1 MANELI
7 IISELKAYLEE
18 SSSENDTILANLI
31 SYVTGSIV
39 DHLETLAQPGD
50 VTDHFTGVG
59 NRTLYLSR
67 RPVIE
72 IYSVSV
78 DGTGISDYYSDNN
91 GFICRAEGFPAGSK
105 IEVKYKAGLESWPL
119 AIKLAALKQV
129 AFEFQKTRTRAW
141 GVSSMSFPDG
151 SVNRIQDDEFLP
163 EVKQAL
169 RRYRRAVFR

>member
-1 MANELI
+1 MADLI
-7 IISELKAYLEE
+7 TLAEVKTYLEE
-18 SSSENDTILANLI
+18 SSTENDTILTSLV
-31 SYVTGSIV
+31 SYVVGSIV
-39 DHLETLAQPGD
+39 DHLETLTQPGD
-50 VTDHFTGVG
+50 VTDHFTGMG

-78 DGTGISDYYSDNN
+78 DGGVITDYYSDNN
-91 GFICRAEGFPAGSK
+91 GFICRAEGFPNGSK
-105 IEVKYKAGLESWPL
+105 IEVKYKAGFETWPL